1 LAAKRVVVIGANP
14 AGMSAA
20 HQALRGAAS
29 RNVELDVIAVESTHD
44 TSYSACGIPY
54 WIAGDVSDAVDLMA
68 RSAHEHRELGVDL
81 RLGALA
87 ESVDLADQTVRYHH
101 DGRTTTTAYDELVLA
116 TGARAVI
123 PDWARAENG
132 ELIEGVHPVHT
143 LEDGR
148 DWRALLHLDRPDA
161 MTTAPRTAVIVGGG
175 YIGIEMAETLVRDG
189 LHTTLVTRSS
199 IMGSFDPD
207 MRERIEK
214 RLTAAGVEMITRT
227 QIGAAETGADG
238 QVRALE
244 TTDGQKLPADVV
256 VVGVG
261 AVPDTELGAS
271 AGLPVGD
278 FGGYL
283 PDATGRLA
291 EHVWGAGDCCE
302 VMHRLTGA
310 YTYLPLGTHANKLGR
325 IAGENLSGGH
335 AEFGGA
341 LGTAIT
347 RFAAAGEHVEIAR
360 TGLSTAQARVFGR
373 DVTSLVTEGTT
384 ASGYM
389 PEATPIATKVLAD
402 ASTRQ
407 LLGMQIV
414 GGLGAGKRIDT
425 AAAALW
431 GGMSVD
437 DVAAMDLSYAPPFS
451 TTWEAVQ
458 IAARRLADRL

>member
-1 LAAKRVVVIGANP
+1 
-14 AGMSAA
+14 
-20 HQALRGAAS
+20 
-29 RNVELDVIAVESTHD
+29 
-44 TSYSACGIPY
+44 
-54 WIAGDVSDAVDLMA
+54 
-68 RSAHEHRELGVDL
+68 
-81 RLGALA
+81 
-87 ESVDLADQTVRYHH
+87 
-101 DGRTTTTAYDELVLA
+101 
-116 TGARAVI
+116 
-123 PDWARAENG
+123 
-132 ELIEGVHPVHT
+132 
-143 LEDGR
+143 
-148 DWRALLHLDRPDA
+148 LLHVDRPHA
-161 MTTAPRTAVIVGGG
+161 MTTAPRTAVIVGAG

-189 LHTTLVTRSS
+189 LNTTLVTRSS
-199 IMGSFDPD
+199 VMGSLDPD
-207 MRERIEK
+207 MGERIEK
-214 RLTAAGVEMITRT
+214 RLAAAGVDVVTRT
-227 QIGAAETGADG
+227 QVNAAETGADG
-238 QVRALE
+238 QVRALV
-244 TTDGQKLPADVV
+244 TSDGHQLPADVV
-256 VVGVG
+256 VIGVG
-261 AVPDTELGAS
+261 AVPDTRLGAA

-291 EHVWGAGDCCE
+291 DHVWGAGDCCE
-302 VMHRLTGA
+302 VRHRLTGA

-360 TGLSTAQARVFGR
+360 TGLSTAQARAFGR